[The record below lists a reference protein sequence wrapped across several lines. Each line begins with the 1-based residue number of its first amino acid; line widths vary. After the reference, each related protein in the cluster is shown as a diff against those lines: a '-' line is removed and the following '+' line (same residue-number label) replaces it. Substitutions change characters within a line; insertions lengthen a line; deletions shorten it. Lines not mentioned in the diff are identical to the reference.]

1 MFQEEAGG
9 QNAVSEPQDEDRPD
23 REGGFTVASQ
33 KPDPEK
39 PEDNSYEWGAGD
51 SAFEK
56 YKEEPEQSSGVKY
69 TEEYEYPYQEPK
81 PEEKTAVSAA
91 GTGPEAAGSGEEP
104 AYRYDRVEE
113 REPEKNSPPSIKI
126 IEKKIP
132 RYTVFVKIVSAPF

>member
-69 TEEYEYPYQEPK
+69 TEEYEYPYQEEPK
-81 PEEKTAVSAA
+81 PE
-91 GTGPEAAGSGEEP
+91 
-104 AYRYDRVEE
+104 
-113 REPEKNSPPSIKI
+113 
-126 IEKKIP
+126 
-132 RYTVFVKIVSAPF
+132 